1 MTNLSAQQ
9 IALAT
14 GANIARAMAYA
25 PALNAAMAAY
35 AIDTPKRQAAFLA
48 QIGHETC
55 SLVYLKEIWGPT
67 PAQVRYEGREDLG
80 NTQKGDG
87 KRFMGRGFIQVTGR
101 ANYASARDRL
111 RAKFPSRPVP
121 DFEALPDQLAQS
133 EWAALSACD
142 YWASHGLNA
151 LADKDQFTAITKAIN
166 GGTNGLADRQA
177 RWAKAKQAIITSGAA
192 T

>member
-1 MTNLSAQQ
+1 MTTLSAQQ
-9 IALAT
+9 IAQAT

-25 PALNAAMAAY
+25 PALNTAMAAY
-35 AIDTPKRQAAFLA
+35 AISTPERQAAFLA

-55 SLVYLKEIWGPT
+55 SLVYLKELWGPT
-67 PAQVRYEGREDLG
+67 PAQVRYEGRKDLG

-87 KRFMGRGFIQVTGR
+87 KRFMGHGLIQVTGR
-101 ANYASARDRL
+101 HNHARVRDKL
-111 RAKFPSRPVP
+111 RKRFPALQVP
-121 DFEALPDQLAQS
+121 DFEQEPEKLMQAQ
-133 EWAALSACD
+133 WAALSACD
-142 YWASHGLNA
+142 YWDDHNINA
-151 LADKDQFTAITKAIN
+151 LADAGDFTAVTRAIN